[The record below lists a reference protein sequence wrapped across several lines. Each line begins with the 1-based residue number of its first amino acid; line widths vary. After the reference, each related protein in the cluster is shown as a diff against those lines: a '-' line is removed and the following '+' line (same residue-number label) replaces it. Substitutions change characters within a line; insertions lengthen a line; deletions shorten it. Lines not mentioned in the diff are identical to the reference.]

1 VNVKLAIFNSLLQ
14 KYKKKPQIGYYF
26 SGLIYSLPNHKHCH
40 FSPFIKYFFI
50 LGLPYVLK
58 NTSLRMARL
67 NLLEETRF
75 EKLPVSVFDNPATA
89 SVNVANRIAA
99 LIKEKQ
105 AHNQTAV
112 LGLATGATPVA
123 VYAEL
128 VRLHREEQLS
138 FYNVITFN
146 LDEYYPMKPGTE
158 QSYVTFMNE
167 HLFNHID
174 IPKGNINI
182 PDGTLPLED
191 IPAFCLAYEHE
202 IGKLGGLDI
211 QILGIGRTGHIGF
224 NEPGSAPNSGTR
236 LVTLDDL
243 TRRDAARDFGGKS
256 FVPAKAITMGIG
268 TIFKARQIILMAW
281 NKKKAS
287 IIKKAVEGEI
297 SSDVPATFLQLSQHV
312 EFILDQDAASMLTR
326 FDTPWL
332 VKDCIWDEKLI
343 RKAVIWLANTLQKPI
358 LKLTEEDFNNH
369 GMAQLAIEK
378 GPVYNINIHIFNKL
392 QHTITGWP
400 GGKPHADDSQRPERA
415 EPAKKRVII
424 FSPHPDDDV
433 ISMGGTFIR
442 LVDQQHDVHVAYQ
455 TSGNTAVWDDDALRF
470 VEFSIDFAQ
479 KMSLDSQDLKGIYT
493 NMRSFME
500 SKQPNQVD
508 TAEIQSVKGLIR
520 KGEATAAARYCGLSD
535 DHIHFMAL
543 PFYETGK
550 NQKNPVSQLDIDQ
563 TISLLKKIKPEQ
575 IFAAGDFEDPHGTH
589 IVCFNI
595 ILSAMIQLRKTESW
609 AQDCWLWM
617 YRGAWLEFD
626 THEIEMAVP
635 LSPQELMKKK
645 YAIFKHQSQKDRA
658 VFPGDDARE
667 FWERAEDRNR
677 ETAKAYDELGL
688 AEYEAME
695 AFVRWKF

>member
-1 VNVKLAIFNSLLQ
+1 
-14 KYKKKPQIGYYF
+14 
-26 SGLIYSLPNHKHCH
+26 
-40 FSPFIKYFFI
+40 
-50 LGLPYVLK
+50 
-58 NTSLRMARL
+58 MARL

-75 EKLPVSVFDNPATA
+75 EKLPVSVFDNPAAA
-89 SVNVANRIAA
+89 SINVAQRIAN
-99 LIKEKQ
+99 LIRDKQEKKQ
-105 AHNQTAV
+105 KAV
-112 LGLATGATPVA
+112 LGLATGVTPIA

-128 VRLHREEQLS
+128 VRLHKEENLS
-138 FYNVITFN
+138 FSNVITFN
-146 LDEYYPMKPGTE
+146 LDEYYPMQPNAA

-167 HLFNHID
+167 NLFDHID
-174 IPKGNINI
+174 IPKDNINI
-182 PDGTLPLED
+182 PDGTLELEA
-191 IPAFCLAYEHE
+191 IPAFCLDYERK
-202 IGKLGGLDI
+202 IGELGGLDI

-256 FVPAKAITMGIG
+256 FVPSKAITMGIG
-268 TIFKARQIILMAW
+268 TIFKAREIILMAW
-281 NKKKAS
+281 NQKKAS

-297 SSDVPATFLQLSQHV
+297 SSEVPATYLQLSDHV
-312 EFILDQDAASMLTR
+312 EFILDKDAASLLTR

-332 VKDCIWDEKLI
+332 VKDCVWEDKLI
-343 RKAVIWLANTLQKPI
+343 RKAVIWLANTLKKPI
-358 LKLTEEDFNNH
+358 LKLTEDDFNNH
-369 GMAQLAIEK
+369 GMAQLAIER

-400 GGKPHADDSQRPERA
+400 GGKPNADDSQRPERA
-415 EPAKKRVII
+415 TPAKKRVII

-470 VEFSIDFAQ
+470 VEFSIDFAEKMGLDQ
-479 KMSLDSQDLKGIYT
+479 KELKGIYD
-493 NMRSFME
+493 NMRTFIAA
-500 SKQPNQVD
+500 KKPNQVD
-508 TAEIQSVKGLIR
+508 TPEIQSVKGLIR
-520 KGEATAAARYCGLSD
+520 KGEAIAGARYCGLED

-543 PFYETGK
+543 PFYESGK
-550 NQKNPVSQLDIDQ
+550 NKKNPVTNLDVEL
-563 TISLLKKIKPEQ
+563 TMELLQKVKPEQ

-589 IVCFNI
+589 LVCFNI
-595 ILSAMIQLRKTESW
+595 IIEAMNRLRETEEW
-609 AQDCWLWM
+609 AKNCWLWM
-617 YRGAWLEFD
+617 YRGAWQEFD

-635 LSPQELMKKK
+635 LSPQELLKKK

-658 VFPGDDARE
+658 VFPGDDSRE

-677 ETAKAYDELGL
+677 DTARAYDDLGL